1 MKTKKR
7 AVRSTR
13 KAKAAA
19 NPKEKTAPTKKG
31 VPPQELEAAP
41 KKKAAPK
48 QRSRKRVPRRKIRI
62 ERALPVIPV
71 AVAVEVPI
79 PVPGVIPEGGA
90 RLLTLNRK
98 GDDVAHWQQFLRDHG
113 FDPGP
118 VDGFFGGRTRLA
130 TMAFQRQHH
139 LTPDGIV
146 GGRTRLA
153 AGPLGVIAAIP
164 LVIRGMIHGEDDI
177 IDHIGGVPI
186 FETSEGGAI
195 YFKTG
200 MTIDADGAYRAYK
213 IRNQGLDYDDNGKN
227 PCAPN
232 GRWIGVVTDNAGRAI
247 PQQATDPAPGYLIST
262 TSLQDRTRLVTD
274 PMRYVD
280 SETIPYIVLPGGHL
294 GRASLGDY
302 AFVVNTQN
310 GKMVH
315 AIAADAGPKHRV
327 GEASIAVARA
337 LLGEAQANPRR
348 GGTER
353 PIIRYVV
360 FPGSADGRFPSSDP
374 RETAVLDRTLMHLNT
389 RAATLFA
396 ALDPTHQASLMT

>member
-1 MKTKKR
+1 MKTKKP
-7 AVRSTR
+7 ASRSRR
-13 KAKAAA
+13 KADAA
-19 NPKEKTAPTKKG
+19 
-31 VPPQELEAAP
+31 AAP
-41 KKKAAPK
+41 KKTTEAKDKPKAKAKKKTAPK
-48 QRSRKRVPRRKIRI
+48 HRRPRRKIRI
-62 ERALPVIPV
+62 ERAIPVVPV
-71 AVAVEVPI
+71 AVPVEVPI
-79 PVPGVIPEGGA
+79 PVPAVIPDGGA

-98 GDDVAHWQQFLRDHG
+98 GDDVARWQRFLRDRG
-113 FDPGP
+113 FNPGP
-118 VDGFFGGRTRLA
+118 VDGFFGGQTRLA
-130 TMAFQRQHH
+130 TIAFQRQHH
-139 LTPDGIV
+139 LTPDGVV

-153 AGPLGVIAAIP
+153 AGPIGFIAAIP
-164 LVIRGMIHGEDDI
+164 LAIRGMIHGEDDI

-186 FETSEGGAI
+186 FETSDGGAI
-195 YFKTG
+195 YFKAG

-213 IRNQGLDYDDNGKN
+213 VRNLGLDYDDNGKN
-227 PCAPN
+227 PAVPN
-232 GRWIGVVTDNAGRAI
+232 GRWIGVVTDASGRAI

-294 GRASLGDY
+294 GRTSLGDY

-327 GEASIAVARA
+327 GEASIAAARA
-337 LLGEAQANPRR
+337 LLGEAQANPRS

-396 ALDPTHQASLMT
+396 ALDPAHQASLMT

>member
-1 MKTKKR
+1 MKKR
-7 AVRSTR
+7 NPAVSRQ
-13 KAKAAA
+13 AK
-19 NPKEKTAPTKKG
+19 
-31 VPPQELEAAP
+31 
-41 KKKAAPK
+41 
-48 QRSRKRVPRRKIRI
+48 SKRVPAPAKPRKKRLPRRASGTPARKRRAPLVAPIVSVQPAPVRVLP
-62 ERALPVIPV
+62 ALPVVPEPV
-71 AVAVEVPI
+71 AS
-79 PVPGVIPEGGA
+79 GA
-90 RLLTLNRK
+90 RRLLTLNRK
-98 GDDVAHWQQFLRDHG
+98 GDDVAQWQQFLVDRG
-113 FDPGP
+113 FNPGA
-118 VDGFFGGRTRLA
+118 VDGFFGGATRLA
-130 TMAFQRQHH
+130 TIAFQNQHH
-139 LTPDGIV
+139 LIPDGIV
-146 GGRTRLA
+146 GGATRAAAAPMGFVAALA
-153 AGPLGVIAAIP
+153 QTVQGIA
-164 LVIRGMIHGEDDI
+164 HGEDDV

-186 FETSEGGAI
+186 FQTRDGRAI

-213 IRNQGLDYDDNGKN
+213 VRNLGLDYDDNGKN
-227 PCAPN
+227 PAVPN
-232 GRWIGVVTDNAGRAI
+232 GRWIGVVTDASGRAI

-327 GEASIAVARA
+327 GEASIAAARA
-337 LLGEAQANPRR
+337 LLGEAQANPRS

-396 ALDPTHQASLMT
+396 ALDPAHQASLMT